1 MMYKKEEVDLMAYAV
16 VLAIFTVH
24 TLYMDG
30 TQDSYLFLIGYL
42 TGIDCY

>member
-1 MMYKKEEVDLMAYAV
+1 MYKKDEVDLMAYAV

-24 TLYMDG
+24 TLYTDEIH
-30 TQDSYLFLIGYL
+30 DSYLFLIGYL